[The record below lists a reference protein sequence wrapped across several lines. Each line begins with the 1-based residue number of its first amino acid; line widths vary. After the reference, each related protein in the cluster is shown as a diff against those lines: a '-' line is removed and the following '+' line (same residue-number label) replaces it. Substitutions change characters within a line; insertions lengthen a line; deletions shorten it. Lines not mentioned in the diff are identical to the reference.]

1 MNAEHFE
8 EQRREMVAA
17 VRAITG
23 HLAAKLG
30 KTALD
35 ERVLRAMGKVPR
47 HEFVPVEV
55 QPYAYLNRPI
65 PIGFDKTISQPLMVR
80 RPPSPSWGRPEAQHR
95 CVLISVSASGKRDFA
110 GQRQRRRKGPSH
122 STDRQQRQSP
132 RTKTQQFGAI
142 CTTPGNLRLYGTA
155 WWARE
160 DSNLQPSGYEPLA
173 LRCVRDIQQ
182 RMRL

>member
-1 MNAEHFE
+1 MSA
-8 EQRREMVAA
+8 QA
-17 VRAITG
+17 
-23 HLAAKLG
+23 G

-47 HEFVPVEV
+47 HEFVLVEV

-95 CVLISVSASGKRDFA
+95 CVLTSVSASGKRDFA

-122 STDRQQRQSP
+122 STDCQQRQSP
-132 RTKTQQFGAI
+132 RAKTHPFGAI
-142 CTTPGNLRLYGTA
+142 CATPGNLCLHKTA
-155 WWARE
+155 WW
-160 DSNLQPSGYEPLA
+160 GW
-173 LRCVRDIQQ
+173 
-182 RMRL
+182 